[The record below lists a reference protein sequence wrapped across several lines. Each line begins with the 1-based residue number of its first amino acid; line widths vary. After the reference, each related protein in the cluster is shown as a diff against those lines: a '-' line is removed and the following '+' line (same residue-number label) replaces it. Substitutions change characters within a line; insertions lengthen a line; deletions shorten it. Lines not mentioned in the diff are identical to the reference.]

1 MRSQRLSHTGCLVVA
16 LLLILT
22 GCDLLAPASTPM
34 PTLPLP
40 TPSPM
45 PPTEEPSPTL
55 ESQPALV
62 ILELW
67 LPEELD
73 PYGDAPGA
81 DVLAQQ
87 LTDFNQAH
95 TDLQVEVSVKRAHGR
110 GGILDYLRTAPGA
123 APSILPDLVV
133 LDTAD
138 LEPLISAGRI
148 QPLDDLL
155 PPDEANDLFSFAVQM
170 ATVDDQI
177 AGYVI
182 GADMQHLVY
191 RPDRLDAPPVSW
203 TQVITPPVSFIFP
216 GGGSGQQVNDATL
229 IQYMAAGGKVT
240 DSEGNPWLDEQVMVS
255 VLTFYSDCIGTGAI
269 SPAVVLGITDADQ
282 SWERFKAGTGDVA
295 VVQAS
300 SYWRETLADGSAE
313 TAVASVPT
321 PDGFPFTIAR
331 GAWAIAMVT
340 DDPNRQALAMTLL
353 NWLAAS
359 DRNAQWTQATGYLP
373 GTRSALRMW
382 DVSSADRNAL
392 RGILE
397 AAVPAPPSDV
407 MAVVGPAMQGA
418 VEAVLRGRATPEQA
432 TAAAVESLGR

>member
-1 MRSQRLSHTGCLVVA
+1 MRSQRPSRIGYLVVA
-16 LLLILT
+16 LLLVLT
-22 GCDLLAPASTPM
+22 GCDLLAPASTSTPTM
-34 PTLPLP
+34 MPPTL
-40 TPSPM
+40 SPA
-45 PPTEEPSPTL
+45 PPTEEPSPTP

-123 APSILPDLVV
+123 APSVLPDLVV
-133 LDTAD
+133 LDAAD
-138 LEPLISAGRI
+138 LGPLIGAGLI
-148 QPLDDLL
+148 QPLDPLL
-155 PPDEANDLFSFAVQM
+155 PPDEANDRFPFAVQM
-170 ATVDDQI
+170 ATVDEQTV
-177 AGYVI
+177 GYVI

-191 RPDRLDAPPVSW
+191 RPARLDAPPVSW

-216 GGGSGQQVNDATL
+216 GGGNGQQVNDATL

-240 DSEGNPWLDEQVMVS
+240 DSEGNPWLDEQVLVS
-255 VLTFYSDCIGTGAI
+255 VLTFYSDCIGTGAL
-269 SPAVVLGITDADQ
+269 SPAVILGITDADQ
-282 SWERFKAGTGDVA
+282 SWERFKAGAGDMA

-300 SYWRETLADGSAE
+300 GYWQETLADVSVE

-321 PDGFPFTIAR
+321 RNGFPFTIAR
-331 GAWAIAMVT
+331 GAWAMAMVT

-353 NWLAAS
+353 NWLAAP

-373 GTRSALRMW
+373 STRSALRMW
-382 DVSSADRNAL
+382 DISSEDRNAL

-397 AAVPAPPSDV
+397 AAVPAPSPDV

-418 VEAVLRGRATPEQA
+418 VEAVLRGGSTPEQA
-432 TAAAVESLGR
+432 AAAAVEGLER